1 MRYDTRVYFQRVT
14 PGAYDAD
21 TGDYADDTIVE
32 TLRYASVMDTGRETL
47 RLVYGEIRQG
57 RLSIQI
63 QGHYAEAFDRI
74 RVGDKVYSVD
84 DSRSLRTKQTFV
96 VSEVQ

>member
-1 MRYDTRVYFQRVT
+1 MTHEFYFQRVT

-47 RLVYGEIRQG
+47 RLVYGETG
-57 RLSIQI
+57 RGACPYRFRGIMQKPLT
-63 QGHYAEAFDRI
+63 A
-74 RVGDKVYSVD
+74 
-84 DSRSLRTKQTFV
+84 
-96 VSEVQ
+96 